1 VKKGQIVV
9 SGVIRWAIAAVFGS
23 AFANIGCSAAPPA
36 PRVELQD
43 QRPVV
48 ADHTLVH
55 ALDTRLE
62 TRLVDQL
69 ELDSFLK
76 DRDIHVKVVDGVV
89 AITGEVWTPLEK
101 ERVGELVRRVAGVVD
116 VSNELDVHQPR

>member
-1 VKKGQIVV
+1 VVKELLVSVV
-9 SGVIRWAIAAVFGS
+9 VRWAVAAVVGS

-36 PRVELQD
+36 PRVELGD
-43 QRPVV
+43 QRPIV
-48 ADHTLVH
+48 ADESLVH

-62 TRLVDQL
+62 THLVDQL

-76 DRDIHVKVVDGVV
+76 DRDIHVKVADGVV